1 MRRHLDTQN
10 VAKVFGFLA
19 SRTDLLKGKDFIS
32 HIFTGRPLELS
43 NRKIKSAKGVDPPE
57 TASPEVLS
65 WTVNGERKRCS
76 LVTRPLA
83 VCGHAYSETNVDLK
97 LPNEQSIRS
106 YYMINYRIKNL

>member
-1 MRRHLDTQN
+1 MRLKVWFSSIQN
-10 VAKVFGFLA
+10 GFVK
-19 SRTDLLKGKDFIS
+19 RKDFIS

-43 NRKIKSAKGVDPPE
+43 NRNIKSTNGADPPE

-83 VCGHAYSETNVDLK
+83 VCGQTYSETNVDLK
-97 LPNEQSIRS
+97 TP
-106 YYMINYRIKNL
+106 K